1 MDVFRTSAEQ
11 SNIEI
16 YRYVFTPV
24 KTNMYF
30 ILSKNEA
37 IIIDPHESSEG
48 YEFLRS
54 NGIKIIKIFLT
65 HEHFDHTSG
74 VNWFRG
80 RFESELICHLKCAEQ
95 IEEAGNNRPF
105 LIALVLSEKDKVDG
119 GNKAKELLKQYKPYT
134 CQADITFDAE
144 MIYEWNGHKIYL
156 KPTPGHTPGSCCI
169 TFNENTVFTGDSLIK
184 GVPVITRFPGGSSE
198 DYNCIT
204 IPYLKLLKN
213 EMLIMPGH
221 GGPFYK
227 SEVNICK

>member
-1 MDVFRTSAEQ
+1 MNVFRASTEQ
-11 SNIEI
+11 SYIEI
-16 YRYVFTPV
+16 YRFIFTPV

-30 ILSKNEA
+30 ILSKKEA

-48 YEFLRS
+48 YEFLSS
-54 NGIKIIKIFLT
+54 NGINNIKIFLT

-74 VNWFRG
+74 VNWFKD

-95 IEEAGNNRPF
+95 IEVACNNRPF
-105 LIALVLSEKDKVDG
+105 LVAFVLSEKDKVDG
-119 GNKAKELLKQYKPYT
+119 GSKAKELLKSYKPYT

-144 MIYEWNGHKIYL
+144 MIYEWNGHKFYL

-169 TFNENTVFTGDSLIK
+169 TFDENIVFTGDYLIK

-213 EMLIMPGH
+213 EMLIMLGH
-221 GGPFYK
+221 DDPFYK
-227 SEVNICK
+227 SEANIL